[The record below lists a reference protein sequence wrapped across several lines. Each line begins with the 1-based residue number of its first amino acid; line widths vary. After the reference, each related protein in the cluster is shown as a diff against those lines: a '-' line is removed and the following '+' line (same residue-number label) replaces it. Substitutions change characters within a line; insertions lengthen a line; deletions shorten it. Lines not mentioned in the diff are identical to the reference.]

1 MRLNAEQIP
10 EFVQTVMNDR
20 IQEKVAFINREYLI
34 PTWQALVE
42 AGAGVAYGVVNDTG
56 EIGGFLL
63 GTYSVSPLTG
73 RKTAYEFLWIV
84 PLHEKVPNAGIKLLR
99 EFEKEAKEAGCLDSV
114 IGAYAVCEPAKLR
127 RFYRLNGYRELSES
141 FSKALQERTG

>member
-1 MRLNAEQIP
+1 MRLTPEQIP

-42 AGAGVAYGVVNDTG
+42 AGSGVAYGVVNDAG

-63 GTYSVSPLTG
+63 GTHVVSPLTG
-73 RKTAYEFLWIV
+73 KLTAYEFLWMI
-84 PLHEKVPNAGIKLLR
+84 PLHEKVPNAGLKLLR
-99 EFEKEAKEAGCLDSV
+99 EFEKEARADGCLDSV
-114 IGAYAVCEPAKLR
+114 IGAYAVCEPDKLR
-127 RFYRLNGYRELSES
+127 RFYRLNGYRELAEN
-141 FSKALQERTG
+141 FSKEL

>member
-1 MRLNAEQIP
+1 MRLTAEQIP

-20 IQEKVAFINREYLI
+20 HPEKVAFINREHLI
-34 PTWQALVE
+34 TNWQVLVE
-42 AGAGVAYGVVNDTG
+42 GGSGVAYGIVNDAG

-63 GTYSVSPLTG
+63 GLHTTSLITG
-73 RKTAYEFLWIV
+73 KRTAYEFLWMV
-84 PLHEKVPNAGIKLLR
+84 PLHEKVPNAGLRLLR
-99 EFEKEAKEAGCLDSV
+99 EFEKEARADGCLDSV

-141 FSKALQERTG
+141 FSKELT

>member
-1 MRLNAEQIP
+1 MRLTAEQIP

-34 PTWQALVE
+34 PTWRALVE
-42 AGAGVAYGVVNDTG
+42 AGAGVAYGVVNDAG

-84 PLHEKVPNAGIKLLR
+84 PLHEKVVSAGLRLLR
-99 EFEKEAKEAGCLDSV
+99 EFESDAREAGCLEVV
-114 IGAYAVCEPAKLR
+114 IGCYAICEPEKLR
-127 RFYRLNGYRELSES
+127 RWYGLMGYKPLAEN
-141 FSKALQERTG
+141 FSKEL

>member
-1 MRLNAEQIP
+1 MRLTAAQIP

-20 IQEKVAFINREYLI
+20 IQEKVAFINREHLI

-42 AGAGVAYGVVNDTG
+42 ADAGVAYGVVNDAG

-63 GTYSVSPLTG
+63 GTHAVSPLTG
-73 RKTAYEFLWIV
+73 RKTGYEFLWMI

-99 EFEKEAKEAGCLDSV
+99 EFEKDAKDAGCLDSV
-114 IGAYAVCEPAKLR
+114 IGAYAVCEPDKLR
-127 RFYRLNGYRELSES
+127 RFYRLNGYRELAEN
-141 FSKALQERTG
+141 FSKEL